1 MASEAPPI
9 YECAL
14 AELLAEGV
22 AQDVHPLLTEW
33 SESPEAF
40 VEAYQTLSGDS
51 PALAEL
57 ARSLLPAGDAA
68 RADGPCCAELKL
80 ALREFAESLDQT
92 STPAA
97 LRKRR
102 NKVWTPAVGEPC
114 EGRYKAGEDPSRRTD
129 WFSGT
134 IVEVAV
140 GGRVRVLYDDG
151 DQKAHN
157 LERENDVNQ
166 LRWL

>member
-33 SESPEAF
+33 SESPKAF
-40 VEAYQTLSGDS
+40 VEAYELYEKLSQDS
-51 PALAEL
+51 PAQAEL

-68 RADGPCCAELKL
+68 RADGPCCEQLSL
-80 ALREFAESLDQT
+80 ALREVAESLDET

-97 LRKRR
+97 LRTRR
-102 NKVWTPAVGEPC
+102 NQVWTPAVGEPC
-114 EGRYKAGEDPSRRTD
+114 EKKNRIFNTTSLGQASPP
-129 WFSGT
+129 
-134 IVEVAV
+134 
-140 GGRVRVLYDDG
+140 
-151 DQKAHN
+151 
-157 LERENDVNQ
+157 
-166 LRWL
+166 